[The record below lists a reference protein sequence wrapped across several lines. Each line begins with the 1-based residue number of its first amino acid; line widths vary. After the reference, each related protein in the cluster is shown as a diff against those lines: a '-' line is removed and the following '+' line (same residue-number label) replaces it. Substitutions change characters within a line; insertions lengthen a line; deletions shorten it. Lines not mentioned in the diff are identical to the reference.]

1 MRKWLNI
8 SAKDSDY
15 SADTE
20 DDEDDYTTDT
30 EFDTE
35 GTNSFFGFLY
45 LAYNF
50 YLKFGQLSW
59 NIFFFFLFVAEF
71 CEWPTESR
79 YKDDQGNDINV
90 NLNGNVFLFISMI
103 WCFMIARSV
112 DWCLMSLQM
121 LEQFFSSIS
130 K

>member
-35 GTNSFFGFLY
+35 GTNSFLEFLNTA
-45 LAYNF
+45 LIF
-50 YLKFGQLSW
+50 MSKFM
-59 NIFFFFLFVAEF
+59 AE
-71 CEWPTESR
+71 
-79 YKDDQGNDINV
+79 
-90 NLNGNVFLFISMI
+90 L
-103 WCFMIARSV
+103 
-112 DWCLMSLQM
+112 
-121 LEQFFSSIS
+121 
-130 K
+130 